1 MLGSQPGQRPPS
13 CLSQRGSF
21 SDQNCTANNKI
32 YAEARTTQA
41 LLNDRKLEKWDFS
54 SQINSTQFES
64 DKFGWRHQF
73 GWRYQRYRRAKVK
86 GRDWGRVGGINI
98 MS

>member
-1 MLGSQPGQRPPS
+1 M
-13 CLSQRGSF
+13 
-21 SDQNCTANNKI
+21 
-32 YAEARTTQA
+32 
-41 LLNDRKLEKWDFS
+41 EKWDFS

-73 GWRYQRYRRAKVK
+73 GWRYQIYRRAKVK